1 MTCVKAT
8 IRDLPDDVDV
18 WVGYEST
25 VDATDE
31 ERRLAIELERVL
43 NEYLKTK
50 KQKEVPG

>member
-8 IRDLPDDVDV
+8 IRVLPNDVDV
-18 WVGYEST
+18 WVGYDST
-25 VDATDE
+25 LDATDE
-31 ERRLAIELERVL
+31 EKCLAMELERVL